1 MNDLIKKYDSLPKQ
15 LRASFWYLI
24 CNFLQKAVAVIFTP
38 IFTRLL
44 TTQEYGHYGIFNS
57 WDLIISVFV
66 TLNLSYGVFTQGMVK
81 NSGDRKSFAASFQ
94 GLTFVLFCIWI
105 FIYILFHVNLNRMTG
120 LSTREMLVMLGSSW
134 TSAAYGLWAAEQ
146 RIDYHYRKLI
156 LTTLTAAICGPSLGV
171 VFVNIFPDRVFGR
184 VFATFIVNVLVYMG
198 PVFSQFF
205 NGGKI
210 INTRYWRYALLFNIP
225 LIPHYLSQTLLSNS
239 DRIMIEKMA
248 GSSESG
254 IYNLAYSVAVTMIF
268 FNSALLQTIHP
279 WLYQKI
285 KDRNT
290 KQIKTVVYP
299 AFFIIGFVNLVLIIF
314 APEAVAIFAPP
325 QYREA
330 IWVIPPVAMSSLF
343 NFSYG
348 LFADFEFYYDKPY
361 LATFASVA
369 GAVLNL
375 ILNFLFIRLFGYFAA
390 GYTTLVCY
398 ILFAVL
404 HYYFMI
410 KICNTYMEGS
420 RPYDT
425 KLLVIGSGLFLLLG
439 FAFMFTYRYPI
450 IRYGLV
456 FIGLVMILIFRR
468 RWMSYLKMF
477 IDLRNGGV

>member
-1 MNDLIKKYDSLPKQ
+1 MNGLIKKYDSLPKQ

-24 CNFLQKAVAVIFTP
+24 CNFVQKAVAVIFTP

-94 GLTFVLFCIWI
+94 GLTFVLFCTWI

-146 RIDYHYRKLI
+146 RIDYHYRKLM
-156 LTTLTAAICGPSLGV
+156 LTTLTAAICGPSLGI

-184 VFATFIVNVLVYMG
+184 VFATFIVNVLVYIG

-330 IWVIPPVAMSSLF
+330 IWVIPPVAMRLSL
-343 NFSYG
+343 
-348 LFADFEFYYDKPY
+348 
-361 LATFASVA
+361 
-369 GAVLNL
+369 
-375 ILNFLFIRLFGYFAA
+375 IHI
-390 GYTTLVCY
+390 
-398 ILFAVL
+398 
-404 HYYFMI
+404 
-410 KICNTYMEGS
+410 
-420 RPYDT
+420 
-425 KLLVIGSGLFLLLG
+425 
-439 FAFMFTYRYPI
+439 
-450 IRYGLV
+450 
-456 FIGLVMILIFRR
+456 
-468 RWMSYLKMF
+468 
-477 IDLRNGGV
+477 